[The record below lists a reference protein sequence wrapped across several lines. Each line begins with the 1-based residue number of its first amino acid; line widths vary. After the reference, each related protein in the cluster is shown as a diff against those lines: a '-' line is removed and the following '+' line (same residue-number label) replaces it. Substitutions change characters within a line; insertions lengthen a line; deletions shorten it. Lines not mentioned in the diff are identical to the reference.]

1 MISGPFL
8 TDLDS
13 RAAIK
18 GSRDPLGIQS
28 IWTRFGRHVVGNLST
43 VSNSVRDFTILLLG
57 YYFAARVA
65 ESAGPG
71 TEPAT
76 FLKWEQLASYARG
89 KVNEDWQFRGTERVR
104 QNLDEGKPVTL
115 SAQPVHQ
122 ILSSQKLYGLWGL
135 YSVPARAS
143 GFLDGVPAR
152 LTVPALEMVEQFY
165 LPRLSKAG
173 FHEGKRIVELLAQE
187 RVRIDPDGAHEKLL
201 AAIAGLLLQFT
212 TLERKFYRS
221 HLLLGGSQ
229 DSTEGRQRQLAELLE
244 TELTEAQF
252 PWSPVSVTALAKE
265 AESRGEM
272 WHPLAFRLR
281 RIAVAET
288 FLAPA
293 SALFGHL
300 LGCDDVATA
309 EIAKR
314 IKRAWGDRVTTV
326 LVREVTELKAELGN
340 GDDNA
345 GQRWV
350 EIGQSIAEG
359 DYKTLIT
366 ILLQQNKVVMQSRGG
381 SAWIEE
387 QNGKLRVRMSEERG
401 ALPDRSKLRTLWRF
415 PYFLDSLC
423 SVAFALKENGHE

>member
-1 MISGPFL
+1 MISSPFL

-13 RAAIK
+13 RAAVK
-18 GSRDPLGIQS
+18 GSRDPLGIQA
-28 IWTRFGRHVVGNLST
+28 IWTRLGRHVVGNLST

-57 YYFAARVA
+57 YHFAARVA

-71 TEPAT
+71 TELAT

-104 QNLDEGKPVTL
+104 KNLDEGKPVTL

-143 GFLDGVPAR
+143 GLLDGVPAR
-152 LTVPALEMVEQFY
+152 LTAPALDMVEQFY

-173 FHEGKRIVELLAQE
+173 FHEGKRVVELLAHEQI
-187 RVRIDPDGAHEKLL
+187 RIDPAGTDQKLL
-201 AAIAGLLLQFT
+201 AAIAGLLRQYT
-212 TLERKFYRS
+212 APEREFYRS
-221 HLLLGGSQ
+221 HLLLGGPQ
-229 DSTEGRQRQLAELLE
+229 DSTEGRQRQLAELLDPK
-244 TELTEAQF
+244 LPEARF
-252 PWSPVSVTALAKE
+252 PWSPVAVTALAKE
-265 AESRGEM
+265 AERRGES
-272 WHPLAFRLR
+272 WRPLAFRLR

-288 FLAPA
+288 FLAPS
-293 SALFGHL
+293 SALYSHL
-300 LGCDDVATA
+300 LGCDDAATA

-314 IKRAWGDRVTTV
+314 IKKAWGDRVTTV
-326 LVREVTELKAELGN
+326 SVREVTELKAELGM
-340 GDDNA
+340 GDENS

-350 EIGQSIAEG
+350 AIGQSMAGG
-359 DYKTLIT
+359 DYKALIT
-366 ILLQQNKVVMQSRGG
+366 LLLRQNKDVMQSRGG
-381 SAWIEE
+381 AAWIEE
-387 QNGKLRVRMSEERG
+387 QNGKLCVRMSEERG

-423 SVAFALKENGHE
+423 SVAFALKEGGHE